1 MTYSEYI
8 YHTTTSPGYHN
19 TIETQ
24 ENEPES
30 NFIKTIES
38 FKEERN
44 KYKEIQ
50 ENVIIQKINKTGQE
64 LKMKIDL
71 RFWNLCFVLSH
82 YTLDKF

>member
-44 KYKEIQ
+44 KSLKEIH
-50 ENVIIQKINKTGQE
+50 ENTN
-64 LKMKIDL
+64 
-71 RFWNLCFVLSH
+71 R
-82 YTLDKF
+82 